1 MTFRI
6 IQVDHSRLV
15 EYYQISIAFQVRSVY
30 DVIEENGSIKLN
42 ERVLEEPYIKDYDA
56 LESNYALTMNT
67 DTWGIFLAIDEKP
80 IGGAIITM
88 PDCALYD
95 LRVAQSH
102 RRFGVGRALF
112 QHAFQWAKKQNS
124 TTCMSIETQNI
135 NVNACR
141 FYAAM
146 GANLGDIDR
155 NAYENDERVKDEIR
169 LNWYMY
175 FH

>member
-6 IQVDHSRLV
+6 VQVDPSRLA
-15 EYYQISIAFQVRSVY
+15 EYYQIPIVFEVRSVY
-30 DVIEENGSIKLN
+30 DVLEENGSIKLI
-42 ERVLEEPYIKDYDA
+42 ERVLDEPCTKDYDE
-56 LESNYALTMNT
+56 LESNHCSTMNM
-67 DTWGIFLAIDEKP
+67 DTWGIFLAVDEKP
-80 IGGAIITM
+80 IGGAIVTM

-95 LRVAQSH
+95 LRVAPSH

-112 QHAFQWAKKQNS
+112 EHAFQWAKEQGLTN
-124 TTCMSIETQNI
+124 CMSIETQNT

-141 FYAAM
+141 FYTAM

-155 NAYENDERVKDEIR
+155 NAYENDEQVKDEIR